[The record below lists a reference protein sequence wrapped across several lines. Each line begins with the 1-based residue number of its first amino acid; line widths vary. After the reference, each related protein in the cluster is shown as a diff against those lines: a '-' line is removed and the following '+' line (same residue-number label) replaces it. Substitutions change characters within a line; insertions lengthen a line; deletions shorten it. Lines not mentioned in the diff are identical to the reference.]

1 MALLQGSSYPPKF
14 KEGDTVKMELNKAK
28 GEFTFWVNS
37 GTPFTIKG
45 VSPSS
50 KFFVNA
56 EAKDSQFEI
65 MRVD

>member
-1 MALLQGSSYPPKF
+1 
-14 KEGDTVKMELNKAK
+14 MELNKAK

-45 VSPSS
+45 VAPSS

-65 MRVD
+65 MRVDE